1 MEANERLTKV
11 TDAVYWWMV
20 GLICG
25 LLLMMVVCL
34 FGGSMTLRVELVE
47 PVPAVEGGR

>member
-1 MEANERLTKV
+1 MDSDKIGKV
-11 TDAVYWWMV
+11 TNAVYWWMV

-25 LLLMMVVCL
+25 MFLMMLASL

>member
-1 MEANERLTKV
+1 MDANARLTKV

-25 LLLMMVVCL
+25 MLLMAVECL

-47 PVPAVEGGR
+47 PVPAVDGGR